1 MYAGTMADIRITVDG
16 EPALTVELAAE
27 RFGIKPKSMSGELT
41 RHKTLQPVAALDG
54 RKKLYR
60 VADIEAM
67 MAGRPGKGANLR
79 RALP

>member
-1 MYAGTMADIRITVDG
+1 MADIRITVDG
-16 EPALTVELAAE
+16 EPALTVEQAAA

-41 RHKTLQPVAALDG
+41 RHPALSPVAALDG

-60 VADIEAM
+60 TTDIEAM

-79 RALP
+79 RAAQ